1 MSAYS
6 WPKHNLI
13 TAFPCRLIEWQEYNK
28 CMTSYDN
35 NQSKLSFFLRNYYPI
50 SILFFFLCTNITKPI
65 SSNCLIQNVAYTY
78 TNTFLLYIVRFSRDL
93 YHSANASQRIMAT
106 TNISHEKCHICFL
119 ATSHVTTNR
128 LFGICIRNHGTTK
141 PAYG

>member
-1 MSAYS
+1 MITINQNSA
-6 WPKHNLI
+6 
-13 TAFPCRLIEWQEYNK
+13 
-28 CMTSYDN
+28 
-35 NQSKLSFFLRNYYPI
+35 FFLRNYYPI

-119 ATSHVTTNR
+119 ATSYTLLRTVCLVFVYETMAQRNPLTVKRLQYVLRYFVYLHVYLSLGWTYR
-128 LFGICIRNHGTTK
+128 ML
-141 PAYG
+141 YL